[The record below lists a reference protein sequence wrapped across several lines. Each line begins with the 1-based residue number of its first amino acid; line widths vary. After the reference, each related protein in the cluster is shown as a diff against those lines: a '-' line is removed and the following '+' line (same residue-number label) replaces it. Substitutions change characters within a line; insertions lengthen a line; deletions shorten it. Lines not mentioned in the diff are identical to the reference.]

1 MIFYILDSVVG
12 NNQVYV
18 ESAMKSI
25 AKEEEDYNVV
35 KCSKEKLEI
44 LDDNTRPR
52 ICIGGEL
59 QGIIFYEE

>member
-12 NNQVYV
+12 NNQAYV
-18 ESAMKSI
+18 VSAMMSM
-25 AKEEEDYNVV
+25 AKEEDYKVV
-35 KCSKEKLEI
+35 KCSKEKLET

-52 ICIGGEL
+52 VCIGGEL

>member
-25 AKEEEDYNVV
+25 AKEEDYKVI